1 MGPEQLWIG
10 KLPDKPNKPNFFFY
24 KFTRKM
30 PKTPSYNICITV
42 VYFCDITI
50 PYWFPIQIA
59 RTFYPQPAS
68 ENLFFFLRWQR
79 KRKET
84 FFTLLQS
91 SYAQGLCEKLIRKV
105 KQGYQPKNIHAL
117 FLVFTVKKLKIP
129 GRLILLFFER
139 KWEDGKFYFLHNV
152 DQTCI
157 A

>member
-24 KFTRKM
+24 KLTRKCL
-30 PKTPSYNICITV
+30 KHHHATSAL

-50 PYWFPIQIA
+50 PYWFPIQTA
-59 RTFYPQPAS
+59 QTFYPQPAS
-68 ENLFFFLRWQR
+68 ENLFFLFKVAER
-79 KRKET
+79 KRKEA

-105 KQGYQPKNIHAL
+105 KQVYQPKNIHAL

-129 GRLILLFFER
+129 GRLIQY
-139 KWEDGKFYFLHNV
+139 KPG
-152 DQTCI
+152 
-157 A
+157 